1 MFGCYDILPI
11 SLTFKKHCVKKY
23 CVELRP
29 SVASLSVKNLNS
41 KIDFG
46 YFNEIFN
53 NYYF

>member
-1 MFGCYDILPI
+1 MSGCYDILPI
-11 SLTFKKHCVKKY
+11 SLTFKKHFVKKY

-29 SVASLSVKNLNS
+29 SVASFSVKNLNS